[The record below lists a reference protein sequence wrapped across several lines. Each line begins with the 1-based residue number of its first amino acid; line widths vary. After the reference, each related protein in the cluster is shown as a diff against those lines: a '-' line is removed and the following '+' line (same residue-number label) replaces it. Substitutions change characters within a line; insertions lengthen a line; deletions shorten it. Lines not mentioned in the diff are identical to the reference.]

1 MRLSNFGFRTF
12 GTKTVKQ
19 WSKLRAP
26 GTVATEAKRWLSN
39 HVPSKCVILSTP
51 SLGMA
56 WDGVGQV
63 KLAPW
68 VPPKGLQKVE
78 EEQGRKRR
86 NEIKKGCV
94 IMWEISLPLNCTSAS
109 KPWNSPTARTVIHQ
123 HHILSIK
130 YSPGRKYWT
139 SLISST
145 QAVEDL
151 LENGP
156 IYIYIYIYIQ
166 GVTGGKDHTSGGC
179 SLC

>member
-1 MRLSNFGFRTF
+1 
-12 GTKTVKQ
+12 
-19 WSKLRAP
+19 
-26 GTVATEAKRWLSN
+26 
-39 HVPSKCVILSTP
+39 
-51 SLGMA
+51 MA

-109 KPWNSPTARTVIHQ
+109 KPRNSPTARTVIHQ
-123 HHILSIK
+123 HHILSMK

-139 SLISST
+139 SLISPT
-145 QAVEDL
+145 QAVEHS

-156 IYIYIYIYIQ
+156 VYIDICVSTSSKAYGGVGVELHVVWRIHRFYTIPWWHFRVIRKQSRHIQ
-166 GVTGGKDHTSGGC
+166 THHARNVLVKRQ
-179 SLC
+179 SLYDMT